1 MRRGITKREQ
11 RTKEEERIHVG
22 TRERWQGMRE
32 SVKTVKVSGTLEA
45 RRCKYTF
52 SYKPLTI
59 NETLKKTQ
67 KKET

>member
-11 RTKEEERIHVG
+11 RTKEEERIHVE
-22 TRERWQGMRE
+22 TRERWRMRE